1 MADVEV
7 KNSDAATDASK
18 SNNNNIQMPTP
29 LIAIKIPPKY
39 RVIAALVSCMV
50 SLEFF
55 AILLL
60 VYTNFFYSSSLVGN
74 LIYLIIFVPVL
85 ISFVLFYGSLTEA
98 FKERLEAK
106 EPTNSLMME
115 AAFAVISGFGALILY
130 YLIIWLFSK
139 SEHTNPR
146 KIGRFEKTFGAA
158 MALVIFYAVMEITF
172 VLHIF

>member
-1 MADVEV
+1 
-7 KNSDAATDASK
+7 
-18 SNNNNIQMPTP
+18 
-29 LIAIKIPPKY
+29 
-39 RVIAALVSCMV
+39 MV

-55 AILLL
+55 AILVL
-60 VYTNFFYSSSLVGN
+60 VYANFFYSTSLVGD

-85 ISFVLFYGSLTEA
+85 ISFVLFYSSLSEA

-106 EPTNSLMME
+106 EPMNSLMME

-130 YLIIWLFSK
+130 YLITWLFSK

-146 KIGRFEKTFGAA
+146 NIGRFEKVFGAT
-158 MALVIFYAVMEITF
+158 MALVIFYAAMEITF